1 MKIKDP
7 FKNLKLD
14 AFEQSIEDSFERG
27 DFKTVEDPKMR
38 QMFQEAAR
46 NTIAMREKK
55 EARVNLRLKADT
67 VLKLRNKASEF
78 GMPYQTLASAVLHQ
92 FAIGKF
98 KIKISM

>member
-1 MKIKDP
+1 MKVKDP

-14 AFEQSIEDSFERG
+14 AFEQSIEDAFERG
-27 DFKTVEDPKMR
+27 EFKTVDDPNMR
-38 QMFQEAAR
+38 KMFQEAAK
-46 NTIAMREKK
+46 NSVSLREKK

-67 VLKLRNKASEF
+67 VSKLRDKASEF

-98 KIKISM
+98 KVKITT